1 MRISFLFRTVFT
13 LILCSV
19 TSSYM
24 LSFSSKRLQEVYLTY
39 AKNKSKALSTSLI
52 NEAVSTSLCSLG
64 TIVLNEE
71 KISSYQIE
79 NVNKLIV
86 EVNEYILLRLEDNNY
101 AFFDIPLGLIYSNP
115 LISHIGPTIPGK
127 MCLIGDVLSS
137 SYYSI
142 DPFGINS
149 CLITL
154 YIKVKLNI
162 ATYLPLVSESEE
174 IEVDVPLSMNVI
186 QGKIPSTIIGSYSI

>member
-13 LILCSV
+13 VIICGV

-39 AKNKSKALSTSLI
+39 AKNKSKVLSTTLI
-52 NEAVSTSLCSLG
+52 NEAVSTSLCDLG
-64 TIVLNEE
+64 TIIISEE
-71 KISSYQIE
+71 EVSSYQIDT
-79 NVNKLIV
+79 VNKLIV
-86 EVNEYILLRLEDNNY
+86 SISNYILQKLDDNNY
-101 AFFDIPLGLIYSNP
+101 AFFEIPMALVYSNP
-115 LISHIGPTIPGK
+115 LISHFGPTIPGK
-127 MCLIGDVLSS
+127 MCLLGDVIAS

-154 YIKVKLNI
+154 YVKVKLNI
-162 ATYLPLVSESEE
+162 ATYLPLIYESEE
-174 IEVDVPLSMNVI
+174 IEVDVPLSMNI
-186 QGKIPSTIIGSYSI
+186 IEGKIPSTIIGSYSI